1 MTVYSHFTDVIN
13 NGNFDLPTITERIN
27 YYHINGNLTNEE
39 RESLLNLARQAA
51 DPTVDLNIMTKLY
64 EVDGRVHELENEI
77 STLSAALTALTTKV
91 NNHIA
96 GNDDVEPNEPTGET
110 PEEYVQGKWYYA
122 GDKVTFNGE
131 VYECIA
137 PEGTVCVWSPADY
150 PSYWSLIN

>member
-39 RESLLNLARQAA
+39 RESLLNLARHAA
-51 DPTVDLNIMTKLY
+51 DPTADLNIMTKLY
-64 EVDGRVHELENEI
+64 EVDSRVHELENEI
-77 STLSAALTALTTKV
+77 TSLSAALTALTTKV

-96 GNDDVEPNEPTGET
+96 GNDDVEPDEPIDET
-110 PEEYVQGKWYYA
+110 PEEYVSGKWYYT

-137 PEGTVCVWSPADY
+137 PEGVVCVWSPADY